1 MTADIPPPDPRLS
14 GKIHIKQMQEP
25 QSQQRILSAAELQTM
40 TFQPLKFILPGLV
53 PEGATLLVS
62 RPKFGKSWLV
72 LDIGV
77 AIAAGRFT
85 LGQLKPVQG
94 DVLYLALEDGPRRLQ
109 RRITKL
115 LPSFSGSWPSS
126 FKIATEWPRAD
137 QGGLDDIEQWLRAA
151 TTPRLVTIDT
161 LAQFRKLSNGRG
173 QVYADDYAA
182 IAGLQKLAQKY
193 DIAIIIVH
201 HDRKAEADDVFDTIS
216 GSLGLSAAADTLLI
230 MKRQSGAVTLHVRG
244 RDVEE
249 TELALQFSKETC
261 RWTILGSAT
270 DVHRSAERKRVLDV
284 LRDANTPLQP
294 KDIQFMAELRT
305 RNATDVLLGK
315 MVRDGEI
322 VRAERGRYAL
332 PTTDGQISGQLRGGV
347 FSKVRKDRTDGQIT
361 GETPHLK
368 EENEVGNLS
377 TDLSA
382 DLSNAADRPNLSDLS
397 DLSGDRRAT
406 PQTQLAMGASLAS
419 ATPVAP
425 GKSNGRAPAL
435 GPPGD
440 SLDDFQ

>member
-14 GKIHIKQMQEP
+14 GKIHIKQMQKP

-40 TFQPLKFILPGLV
+40 TFQPLKFTLPGLV

-72 LDIGV
+72 LDIGI

-137 QGGLDDIEQWLRAA
+137 QGGLDDIEHWLRAA
-151 TTPRLVTIDT
+151 KTPRLVTIDT

-284 LRDANTPLQP
+284 LTDANTPLQP
-294 KDIQFMAELRT
+294 KDIHFMAELRT

-332 PTTDGQISGQLRGGV
+332 PTPDGQIDGQLRGGV

-419 ATPVAP
+419 AMPVAP

>member
-1 MTADIPPPDPRLS
+1 
-14 GKIHIKQMQEP
+14 
-25 QSQQRILSAAELQTM
+25 LQTM

-62 RPKFGKSWLV
+62 RPKFGKSWFV
-72 LDIGV
+72 LDIAI

-137 QGGLDDIEQWLRAA
+137 QGGLDDIEHWLRAA
-151 TTPRLVTIDT
+151 KTPRLVTIDT

-230 MKRQSGAVTLHVRG
+230 MKRQSGSVTLHVRG

-270 DVHRSAERKRVLDV
+270 DLHRSAERNV
-284 LRDANTPLQP
+284 
-294 KDIQFMAELRT
+294 
-305 RNATDVLLGK
+305 
-315 MVRDGEI
+315 
-322 VRAERGRYAL
+322 
-332 PTTDGQISGQLRGGV
+332 S
-347 FSKVRKDRTDGQIT
+347 
-361 GETPHLK
+361 
-368 EENEVGNLS
+368 S
-377 TDLSA
+377 TC
-382 DLSNAADRPNLSDLS
+382 
-397 DLSGDRRAT
+397 
-406 PQTQLAMGASLAS
+406 
-419 ATPVAP
+419 
-425 GKSNGRAPAL
+425 
-435 GPPGD
+435 
-440 SLDDFQ
+440 